1 MKKHAHILLIL
12 LSLLS
17 GIGSYSSFAQ
27 GARINKNRIGL
38 IIGGGASFYQGDLTS
53 RFQDLTPNANIC
65 LGVTYRMNGSFSLRS
80 EANLFQ
86 LNGTNT
92 SKNNNASFKS
102 TNGEVAVSLVYDIMK
117 LSRSYVYR
125 SEYTPYFFIGA
136 GIAGFNTNSS
146 EHSIN
151 RNNSGYAPI
160 IPMGMGV
167 RIKAAKFLDVA
178 IEAGFRKTFTDKLDN
193 MWEGAGEKNLSFQE
207 LTNQS
212 GDGVKRNENTDNYF
226 FTQVKLIYSPTK
238 FAKKKV
244 QKVRG
249 LSSGELRK
257 IRAVSLDISRSKK
270 LRTSRQ

>member
-1 MKKHAHILLIL
+1 MKKQVHIHLIL
-12 LSLLS
+12 LSLLL
-17 GIGSYSSFAQ
+17 GGGSYSSFSQ

-38 IIGGGASFYQGDLTS
+38 TIGGGASFYQGDLTS
-53 RFQDLTPNANIC
+53 RVQDFTPNANIC
-65 LGVTYRMNGSFSLRS
+65 LGVTYRMNSSFSLRS

-86 LNGTNT
+86 LNGHNT

-102 TNGEVAVSLVYDIMK
+102 TNGEVAVCLVYDILK
-117 LSRSYVYR
+117 LSRSYIYR
-125 SEYTPYFFIGA
+125 SEYTPYFFLGA
-136 GIAGFNTNSS
+136 GVAGFSTNSS

-151 RNNSGYAPI
+151 RNNSGYTPVIPI
-160 IPMGMGV
+160 GMGV

-212 GDGVKRNENTDNYF
+212 GDGVKRNANTDNYF
-226 FTQVKLIYSPTK
+226 FTQIKLIYSPTK
-238 FAKKKV
+238 FLKKKV

-249 LSSGELRK
+249 LSHGELKR
-257 IRAVSLDISRSKK
+257 IRTVSLNISRSKK